1 MSTGHNRGGPT
12 LGLEKFMTRDGE
24 YPMWKDKSLAYIK
37 ELDSAYE
44 RGLLEK
50 EQGPATVR
58 MVDFLDSHPKEPVI
72 SISKETSK

>member
-12 LGLEKFMTRDGE
+12 LGLEKFMARDGE
-24 YPMWKDKSLAYIK
+24 YPMWKDKFLTYIK

-50 EQGPATVR
+50 EQGPATV
-58 MVDFLDSHPKEPVI
+58 
-72 SISKETSK
+72 